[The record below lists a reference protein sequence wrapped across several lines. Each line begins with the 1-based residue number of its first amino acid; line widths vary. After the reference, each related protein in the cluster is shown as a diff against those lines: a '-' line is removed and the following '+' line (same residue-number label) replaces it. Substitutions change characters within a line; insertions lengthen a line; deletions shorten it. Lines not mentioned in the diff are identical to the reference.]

1 MNEEEMNEEEMNEEE
16 MKKYV
21 VSAIRQQWMKQTLN
35 LHSPLFT
42 FIDLEQTMPDA
53 AHHSYIL

>member
-1 MNEEEMNEEEMNEEE
+1 MNEEEMNEEE